1 MTDDS
6 YARRQFSVTAVAGF
20 HGLDFAP
27 EHACAGRADSFPRVS
42 MAEPQWVAMCCYR
55 SRDITWSRCTDCQS
69 EYGCLGFGS
78 SVEVLHF
85 YELIP
90 PTMLGAPL
98 PLNLWPNLWKA
109 IEPDTNTEG
118 RGSTPVQLLVAALG
132 LKYPTSPPQ
141 PQKPDG

>member
-1 MTDDS
+1 
-6 YARRQFSVTAVAGF
+6 
-20 HGLDFAP
+20 
-27 EHACAGRADSFPRVS
+27 

-55 SRDITWSRCTDCQS
+55 NRDITWRRCTDCQS

-118 RGSTPVQLLVAALG
+118 RGTTPVQLLVAALG

-141 PQKPDG
+141 PPKPGG

>member
-1 MTDDS
+1 
-6 YARRQFSVTAVAGF
+6 
-20 HGLDFAP
+20 
-27 EHACAGRADSFPRVS
+27 

-55 SRDITWSRCTDCQS
+55 NRDITWSRCTDCQS

-141 PQKPDG
+141 PPKPADDTFDDRAWNRARGWRSY